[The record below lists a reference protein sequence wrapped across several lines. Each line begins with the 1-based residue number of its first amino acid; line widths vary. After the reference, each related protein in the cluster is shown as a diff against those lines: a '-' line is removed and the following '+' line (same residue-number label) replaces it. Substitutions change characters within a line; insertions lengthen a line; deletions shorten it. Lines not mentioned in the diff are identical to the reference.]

1 MDDNNSPKLE
11 NQINTPPSKEELNEK
26 TYDDNDSAPI
36 IENFYNNNPR
46 PIDINY
52 MNKPSKYYEL
62 NNIQPE
68 YLNYPL
74 PGSSQPINQAYPGQA
89 AFYPPQGNYF
99 YNNVIQNNDGKQ
111 IATPENK
118 LAEKYKILMCLSILL
133 IIFFIVDF
141 VLQICC
147 RLNLFML
154 IDDFAI
160 LVIAIIF
167 LIFSC
172 KRKSFNLMIGYAN
185 IFVWFV
191 GFALR
196 GIGMIQF
203 RDSNLSMLN
212 FFLNV
217 VRTFILFFCIPL
229 TFRQ

>member
-11 NQINTPPSKEELNEK
+11 NPINTPPSKEEVNEK

-46 PIDINY
+46 PEDINY

-111 IATPENK
+111 IETPENK

-147 RLNLFML
+147 GL
-154 IDDFAI
+154 IY
-160 LVIAIIF
+160 L
-167 LIFSC
+167 C
-172 KRKSFNLMIGYAN
+172 
-185 IFVWFV
+185 
-191 GFALR
+191 
-196 GIGMIQF
+196 
-203 RDSNLSMLN
+203 
-212 FFLNV
+212 
-217 VRTFILFFCIPL
+217 
-229 TFRQ
+229 